1 MNKTVLKT
9 SFWTAF
15 SDSLIITFEASH
27 STFYNARS
35 WQRLTESTYKSL
47 NQRPRNWFDPF
58 KSHAWLSSYSEKS
71 RWVPSERPYSPGT
84 EYGFHDLLDVQAIYL
99 NFI

>member
-1 MNKTVLKT
+1 MNKPVLKS

-35 WQRLTESTYKSL
+35 WQRLNERTYKSL
-47 NQRPRNWFDPF
+47 NQTPQNWFDPF
-58 KSHAWLSSYSEKS
+58 KSHAWLTSYSEKS
-71 RWVPSERPYSPGT
+71 RWVTSKSPYSPGT
-84 EYGFHDLLDVQAIYL
+84 EYGFDDLSSVQAIYL
-99 NFI
+99 KFI